1 MFQILLCLFLLFP
14 NGENIQ
20 INQPHDF
27 IAVDH
32 LGNVFAVN
40 NSELI
45 KFNPQGEKQSSFSNS
60 MLGRISDIDLNN
72 PLQIL
77 IFYSDFN
84 QILFLDRNLAE
95 IGNAIDLYTY
105 SDNETEL
112 VCSSPNGGFWIYNSS
127 DKQSVHIS
135 DTGKKENQ
143 SLFLNSF
150 FEDVLPT
157 KMKEYN
163 SNLYLLYPEQ
173 GILHLDQNGQFKKK
187 NFIPGIRNFEI
198 TKNTLFYTTEKGI
211 FSWKS
216 LELDDKLLF
225 QSKEYEGEKLILKNN
240 NLYIFNKKTIT
251 IKALKL

>member
-1 MFQILLCLFLLFP
+1 MFQFLLCLFLLFP
-14 NGENIQ
+14 SEKNIQ

-27 IAVDH
+27 ISVDH
-32 LGNVFAVN
+32 LGNLYVVN

-45 KFNPQGEKQSSFSNS
+45 KYNSKGEQQSSFSNS
-60 MLGRISDIDLNN
+60 MLGGISDIDLNN
-72 PLQIL
+72 PLRL
-77 IFYSDFN
+77 LVFYSDFN

-135 DTGKKENQ
+135 DTGKKGNQ

-173 GILHLDQNGQFKKK
+173 GILHLDQNAQFKKK
-187 NFIPGIRNFEI
+187 ISIPGICDFQI
-198 TKNTLFYTTEKGI
+198 SKNTLIYTTEKGI
-211 FSWKS
+211 FTRKAFE
-216 LELDDKLLF
+216 LEDKLLF
-225 QSKEYEGEKLILKNN
+225 PTKEFAGEKWILKNN
-240 NLYIFNKKTIT
+240 NLYISNKKTIS